1 MKPQVSNAIAIIS
14 TVLITGALGLVGGK
28 VYLQLQD
35 KSLPDGLN
43 TLFWLASIALIAHGI
58 QGAIAAIKA
67 NSSNLNPVTYGI
79 YTFFVGTVG
88 LLRLSEANSK
98 PSDQ

>member
-14 TVLITGALGLVGGK
+14 TVLITGALGLVVGK
-28 VYLQLQD
+28 IYLQLQG
-35 KSLPDGLN
+35 KSLPNSLN

-58 QGAIAAIKA
+58 QGAIAAVKA
-67 NSSNLNPVTYGI
+67 NSSERNPLTYGI

-88 LLRLSEANSK
+88 LLKLLGTNSK
-98 PSDQ
+98 PSDE